1 VRKAMRLTKFIEHF
15 KLAAVASDA
24 NTSDPVVKY
33 LAVGRQLGYAFYMLL
48 DNMTYPDVAGIKKFS
63 AAARLQKE
71 AYRAWCVGLTCNIVA
86 GLYALYNLRLA
97 EQKHLDSADAE
108 KAVEVKKLAK
118 YVFAFESSVQP
129 RLRANYCDHRD
140 KSVAQLQLISDLCD
154 LTVPTSGLGLLN
166 LDDGIVGL
174 AGTVSSLIGLYGVWQ
189 KTA

>member
-1 VRKAMRLTKFIEHF
+1 MRLTKFVEHF

-24 NTSDPVVKY
+24 NTADPVVKY

-71 AYRAWCVGLTCNIVA
+71 AYRAWCVGLTCNVVA

-97 EQKHLDSADAE
+97 EQKQGDSADAE

-118 YVFAFESSVQP
+118 YVHFAFLSISRSAED
-129 RLRANYCDHRD
+129 RIFANC
-140 KSVAQLQLISDLCD
+140 SCD
-154 LTVPTSGLGLLN
+154 LRQGQERRPTPAHLRLVRLDRSHQRPRPPQLGRW
-166 LDDGIVGL
+166 DCR
-174 AGTVSSLIGLYGVWQ
+174 SCWHC
-189 KTA
+189 

>member
-63 AAARLQKE
+63 AAARLQKG
-71 AYRAWCVGLTCNIVA
+71 AYRAWCVGLTCNVVA

-97 EQKHLDSADAE
+97 EQKQQDSADAE
-108 KAVEVKKLAK
+108 KAVEVKKLTK
-118 YVFAFESSVQP
+118 YVIAFESSVQP
-129 RLRANYCDHRD
+129 RQPANYCDYRD